1 MSVETKKPRT
11 ITQEGIVI
19 AISVVIFVVFAVTQP
34 VFRTPDNILSLIQNV
49 SILGILAVAMA
60 LTIIGRGIDLSL
72 VAIMAVTAAWV
83 LQLSNN
89 GMPIGLAC
97 AAGLLLALAIGL
109 VNGILIAYL
118 EIPAIFATLAIATA
132 SYGFV
137 RAVLLEDNLIYLKAA
152 QDTWFKVI
160 GSGDILGVPNPVI
173 LFAVIAVVVH
183 LFLKYAVKGRYLY
196 AMGENP
202 TAARITGVPNRPM
215 ILLQY
220 LLAAAIAFLAGLIMA
235 TSVDSIETRIARSTL
250 VYDIILVVVIGG
262 VGLSGGKGKVR
273 NVIVGTLMIGIL
285 LNGMTILNTPY
296 TIQNIVK
303 SVILLIA
310 IVVDSVMNPRDEQTS
325 QQGDI

>member
-1 MSVETKKPRT
+1 MSGSRKRGGVS
-11 ITQEGIVI
+11 QEMIVV
-19 AISVVIFVVFAVTQP
+19 AISVILFVVFAVMQSA
-34 VFRTPDNILSLIQNV
+34 FRTPDNIISLVRNV
-49 SILGILAVAMA
+49 SILGILGVAMA

-72 VAIMAVTAAWV
+72 VAIMAVSAAWV

-89 GMPIGLAC
+89 GMPIGEAV
-97 AAGLLLALAIGL
+97 AVGLLLSIAIGL

-132 SYGFV
+132 AYGLV
-137 RAVLLEDNLIYLKAA
+137 RSALLDDNLVYLKAA
-152 QDTWFKVI
+152 QDTWFKSI
-160 GSGDILGVPNPVI
+160 GSGDVFGFPTPVI
-173 LFAVIAVVVH
+173 FFGLIALLVH
-183 LFLKYAVKGRYLY
+183 LFLRFAVKGRYIY

-202 TAARITGVPNRPM
+202 VAARITGLPNRPM
-215 ILLQY
+215 ILMQY
-220 LLAAAIAFLAGLIMA
+220 VLSAAIAYLAGLIMA
-235 TSVDSIETRIARSTL
+235 TSVDSMETRIARSTL

-262 VGLSGGKGKVR
+262 VGLSGGKGGIR

-285 LNGMTILNTPY
+285 LNGMTIINTPY
-296 TIQNIVK
+296 TIQNIIK

>member
-1 MSVETKKPRT
+1 MMLTRLKNGTV
-11 ITQEGIVI
+11 TQEGIVI
-19 AISVVIFVVFAVTQP
+19 VISILMFVVFAATNS
-34 VFRTPDNILSLIQNV
+34 VFRAPDNIISLVQNV
-49 SILGILAVAMA
+49 SVLGILAVAMA

-72 VAIMAVTAAWV
+72 VAVMAISAAWV
-83 LQLSNN
+83 LQLQNH
-89 GMPIGLAC
+89 GMPIGLSIG
-97 AAGLLLALAIGL
+97 AGLVLALSIGL
-109 VNGILIAYL
+109 INGVLIAYL

-132 SYGFV
+132 AYGFV
-137 RAVLLEDNLIYLKAA
+137 RALLLEDNLIYLKAG
-152 QDTWFKVI
+152 QDSWFKTI
-160 GSGDILGVPNPVI
+160 GSGDFMGIPNPVI
-173 LFAVIAVVVH
+173 LFAIVALIVH
-183 LFLKYAVKGRYLY
+183 LFLKYAVAGRFLY

-202 TAARITGVPNRPM
+202 TAARTAGLPNRPM

-220 LLAAAIAFLAGLIMA
+220 VMASGIAFLAGLIMA

-262 VGLSGGKGKVR
+262 IGLSGGKGRVR

-296 TIQNIVK
+296 TLQNIIK